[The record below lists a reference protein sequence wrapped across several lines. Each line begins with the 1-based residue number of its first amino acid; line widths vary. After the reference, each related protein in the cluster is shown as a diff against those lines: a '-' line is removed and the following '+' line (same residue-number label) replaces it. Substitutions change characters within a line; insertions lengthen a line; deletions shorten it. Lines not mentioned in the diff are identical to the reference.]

1 MTQQEAI
8 DTRELL
14 VAEQR
19 KLRHGITVLKSDTIT
34 PCAGVSLAISQYTR
48 RIEQIDRDIRELA
61 DLYSIEIT
69 PAQQPA
75 EQPVEQPAEQPASE
89 IPVTFETP
97 APERRVETVRP
108 DAPVEETTASVSEE
122 RVEPAAGK
130 TEATADAL
138 IALLR
143 QLGLA
148 R

>member
-75 EQPVEQPAEQPASE
+75 EQPAEQATSE

-97 APERRVETVRP
+97 APERRVEAVRP

-122 RVEPAAGK
+122 RVEPATGK